1 MSKDKIIEN
10 FMNDM
15 IDKINYEEKWL
26 LKAGSLS
33 KDAEIAFSSLK
44 AFARIEADWLKE
56 RK

>member
-1 MSKDKIIEN
+1 MSKNDIVDQ

-33 KDAEIAFSSLK
+33 KDAEIAMSSLR
-44 AFARIEADWLKE
+44 AFVKLEAERLKE
-56 RK
+56 